1 METLNPTQTL
11 EILCLLLTVVVAAQ
25 VFFPPTGG
33 KTLWQRPQLVRMV
46 RFDRR
51 GDDTE
56 RRRQQ
61 VRMLVESRRNQRRSP
76 QDSY

>member
-11 EILCLLLTVVVAAQ
+11 EILCLMLTVIVAAQ
-25 VFFPPTGG
+25 VFFPSTGG
-33 KTLWQRPQLVRMV
+33 KTLRQRPQLLRMV

-51 GDDTE
+51 GDDTD

-61 VRMLVESRRNQRRSP
+61 MRMLVESRRNQRRAP
-76 QDSY
+76 EESY